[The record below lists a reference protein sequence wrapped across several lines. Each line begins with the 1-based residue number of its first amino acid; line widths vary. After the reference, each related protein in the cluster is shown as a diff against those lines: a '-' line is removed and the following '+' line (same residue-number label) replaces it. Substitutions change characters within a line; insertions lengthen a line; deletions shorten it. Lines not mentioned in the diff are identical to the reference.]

1 MKAISTGNTYK
12 IYDDSLV
19 TFDKLPAQNYVVRFC
34 KMTGFYL
41 EKYSDIEIK
50 EKIYGVHETK
60 VDKVLKTFNKFE
72 RNLGVILSGDKGI
85 GKSLFAKLLAK
96 KAVEN
101 NIPVIIVDSFIPD
114 IASYIESIEQEVLVL
129 FDEFDKTFGDIKS
142 RDGETDAQASML
154 TLFDGISQ
162 GKKLFVI
169 TCNELKA
176 LSSYIVNRPGRFHY
190 HFRFDYPT
198 GEEIR
203 VYLKDKVKPQYQEE
217 IEKVVHFSNKVAL
230 NYDCLR
236 SIGFELNLGISFEEA
251 IKDLNIIKTNNTIF
265 NVIAYFE
272 NGDVLTSRSGANLD
286 LFETEKETVYLY
298 DSENNNVADIVFCPA
313 SSVYNVSTGSNI
325 ILGDKVSFTWFRNDD
340 NDEFSP
346 LKDVKCTHVSIVRKE
361 SKKLHYTV

>member
-1 MKAISTGNTYK
+1 MKAINTGNTYK

-41 EKYSDIEIK
+41 EKYSNIEIK
-50 EKIYGVHETK
+50 EKVYGIHEAK
-60 VDKVLKTFNKFE
+60 VDKVLKSFDYFE

-85 GKSLFAKLLAK
+85 GKSLFAKMLAE
-96 KAVEN
+96 KAVTKG
-101 NIPVIIVDSFIPD
+101 IPVIVVDSYIPG
-114 IASYIESIEQEVLVL
+114 IASYIETIEQEVLVL
-129 FDEFDKTFGDIKS
+129 FDEFDKTFGNIKS
-142 RDGETDAQASML
+142 PDGETDAQSSML

-169 TCNELKA
+169 TCNELKT
-176 LSSYIVNRPGRFHY
+176 LSDYLVNRPGRFHY
-190 HFRFDYPT
+190 HFRFEYPT
-198 GEEIR
+198 GDEIR
-203 VYLKDKVKPQYQEE
+203 IYLKDKVNPQYQEE
-217 IEKVVHFSNKVAL
+217 IEKVVHFANKVAL

-236 SIGFELNLGISFEEA
+236 SIGFELNLGIAFEDA
-251 IKDLNIIKTNNTIF
+251 IKDLNIIKANNTTF

-272 NGDVLTSRSGANLD
+272 NGEVLTTRGGVNLD
-286 LFETEKETVYLY
+286 LFETDKETVYLY
-298 DSENNNVADIVFCPA
+298 NSENDNVADIVFCPA
-313 SSVYNVSTGSNI
+313 NSVYNISTGSNI